1 MGYGMIETEH
11 VGMQTETMK
20 GIVAIA
26 ILNVTTDGVPHI
38 GSMNTYLVLATCLE
52 LELHKGVSR

>member
-1 MGYGMIETEH
+1 MIETEH
-11 VGMQTETMK
+11 VGMQTEAMK

-26 ILNVTTDGVPHI
+26 ILNVATNGVPHI
-38 GSMNTYLVLATCLE
+38 GSMNTYLILATCLE